1 MIVCYFQQR
10 RFCLGDRAIEQSKIK
25 HIVNIRVAL
34 ANQLKSGDL
43 SIKPTNIE
51 EANTASGAADSGQSF
66 CRLLVLYRRKC
77 RKFSPQVVKDV
88 SRR

>member
-10 RFCLGDRAIEQSKIK
+10 RFCLGDCAIKQSKIK

-51 EANTASGAADSGQSF
+51 EANTASGAADSEQSF
-66 CRLLVLYRRKC
+66 CRLLVYAVENAEI
-77 RKFSPQVVKDV
+77 FSA
-88 SRR
+88 SGEGR